1 MSASAIL
8 QVSYCKLDQINRQL
22 TLLCATAETCAL
34 EIPNYCV
41 KYNLKCWVNFCQTLI
56 ACLRSLHTWQS
67 YYWL

>member
-1 MSASAIL
+1 MGCLYIHCRRFAWNMSASAIL

-41 KYNLKCWVNFCQTLI
+41 KYNLKC
-56 ACLRSLHTWQS
+56 
-67 YYWL
+67 